1 MYSRPIDIHDIDEG
15 VDRKQLNQLK
25 QRFLNLNQLRHQR
38 TCAALP
44 ERQQQFLQ
52 VLPLLFH
59 VNHPMLPGYI
69 SHSTPAGVYHYTP
82 DNDEL
87 RLAKILARSFQ
98 YNRDLTEKNTA
109 IDALFIMGSVGTIA
123 QSDSSDLD
131 VWVCHS
137 LTDDHAFLPELER
150 KCQLISQWAAVQI
163 HLEVH
168 FFLMRSDEFSSR
180 RSQCLSSEASG
191 SAQHY
196 LLLDEF
202 YRTALWLAGKIPL
215 WWFIPASQE
224 HNYNSYREKLLGK
237 RFLNR
242 EDVIDFGG
250 LPSIPANEF
259 IGAGIWQLYKAI
271 ESPYK
276 SVLKLLLLEVYASS
290 EITTDSDNGTEYP
303 SAIIEATSTQINLYQ
318 DSINAALNQQEATH
332 PDSTAQPYSDDILIN
347 GEPLAL
353 SFKRAIYAQDPD
365 ADALDPYVMVYRR
378 IEQYLQKHNQ
388 LQRLD
393 LVRRCFYFKV
403 NKPLSRTSRQP
414 NKSWQRKLLEELVK
428 SWHWSAHQLH
438 MLDNR
443 AYWKA
448 PHVITE
454 RALLVNELN
463 HSYRLLSELSK
474 HQQRD
479 IAISGDEL
487 KILGRKLHAAFERKA
502 GKIEWINPG
511 ISRDLS
517 EDNLCFIREQNDSG
531 ESWQVVRGSQNDLAL
546 RNIDVEPIKRSRSL
560 LELLLWCH
568 ANEILA
574 SHTKVDIIGKQLA
587 LSANQ
592 KQQLI
597 LALQQW
603 LPVPV
608 TIEHQ
613 QFTRP
618 ATIEHLL
625 IIVNTGV
632 EPQADL
638 HKKGMQML
646 SSQRDALGYSGL
658 RENLM
663 INADVIH
670 INSWGELICRHYA
683 NDALINCLQHY
694 FRLFPPG
701 KQFSLPE
708 LSVRC
713 FSSGQG
719 NNIAQRL
726 TELWRD
732 LISCYY
738 SGTRPRSTRYILEM
752 GDEYLLLQFVQ
763 QQLQIQRFKSYEK
776 LLDRLAQAQT
786 DFSPI
791 VIDRY
796 GLRDKPL
803 RIVCEQVKQRGISVF
818 YQLEHT
824 QARITIVD
832 EKGSVFTTL
841 TEYHNQQTL
850 LRPLIHF
857 INAAMQRQLLDGDH
871 TGTLPD
877 TKDIA
882 IYELV
887 GNIKQQQGYAERR
900 QLHSDLSQLHFIN
913 IKAIAEMDS
922 GQQLRFTIYCNEQE
936 FSTLAYGDDLFKA
949 VASYIVRRRQHGER
963 YPCYITDLDL
973 SLCHETIAQQTGVQ
987 LGHYLQL
994 KAELEN
1000 KLNAALNA
1008 L

>member
-1 MYSRPIDIHDIDEG
+1 MHLRPIDIHNIDEG

-25 QRFLNLNQLRHQR
+25 QRFMDLNQVRHQR

-52 VLPLLFH
+52 SLPLIFH

-69 SHSTPAGVYHYTP
+69 SHSTPAGVHHYSP
-82 DNDEL
+82 NNDEL

-98 YNRDLTEKNTA
+98 YNRNLYEKNPA
-109 IDALFIMGSVGTIA
+109 IDALFIMGSLGTIA

-131 VWVCHS
+131 VWICHS
-137 LTDDHAFLPELER
+137 IPAENPFLSELER
-150 KCQLISQWAAVQI
+150 KCQAISQWATQQI
-163 HLEVH
+163 NLEVH
-168 FFLMRSDEFSSR
+168 FFLMRSDEFSNQR
-180 RSQCLSSEASG
+180 VQTLSSEASG
-191 SAQHY
+191 SAQRY

-215 WWFIPASQE
+215 WWFIPASRE
-224 HNYNSYREKLLGK
+224 NDYDNYREQLLSK
-237 RFLNR
+237 RFVKS

-250 LPSIPANEF
+250 LPEIPANEF

-276 SVLKLLLLEVYASS
+276 SVLKLLLLEVYASK
-290 EITTDSDNGTEYP
+290 EIVASSSDDSDSSQNKFGPTNEK
-303 SAIIEATSTQINLYQ
+303 AICANS
-318 DSINAALNQQEATH
+318 
-332 PDSTAQPYSDDILIN
+332 
-347 GEPLAL
+347 EPLAL
-353 SFKRAIYAQDPD
+353 TLKRAIYTQTTD
-365 ADALDPYVMVYRR
+365 ADTLDPYIMVYRR
-378 IEQYLQKHNQ
+378 IEQYLQKHHQ
-388 LQRLD
+388 FQRLD
-393 LVRRCFYFKV
+393 LVRRCFYFKI
-403 NKPLSRTSRQP
+403 NKHLSRTSRQS
-414 NKSWQRKLLEELVK
+414 NKSWQRTLLEQLVK
-428 SWHWSAHQLH
+428 EWEWSSHQLH

-463 HSYRLLSELSK
+463 QSYRLLSELNRK
-474 HQQRD
+474 QQHD
-479 IAISGDEL
+479 VAISSDEL
-487 KILGRKLHAAFERKA
+487 AILGRKLHAAFERKA

-511 ISRDLS
+511 ISRDIS
-517 EDNLCFIREQNDSG
+517 EDTLCFIRDQNDLG
-531 ESWQVVRGSQNDLAL
+531 ESWQVVRGSQHDLAL
-546 RNIDVEPIKRSRSL
+546 RNIEVEPIKRARSL

-568 ANEILA
+568 ANEIMG
-574 SHTKVDIIGKQLA
+574 SHTKIDIIGKEFSLTT
-587 LSANQ
+587 SQ

-597 LALQQW
+597 QSLQQW
-603 LPVPV
+603 LPVPIRV
-608 TIEHQ
+608 EHQ

-618 ATIEHLL
+618 AAIDRIL

-663 INADVIH
+663 INADVIQ
-670 INSWGELICRHYA
+670 INSWGELVCRHYP
-683 NDALINCLQHY
+683 NDALINCLLHY
-694 FRLFPPG
+694 FRLFAPG
-701 KQFSLPE
+701 KHARLPE

-719 NNIAQRL
+719 ANIAQRL

-738 SGTRPRSTRYILEM
+738 SGTQPRSSRYILEM
-752 GDEYLLLQFVQ
+752 GDEYLLLQFLHH
-763 QQLQIQRFKSYEK
+763 QLQIQRFKSYAK
-776 LLDRLAQAQT
+776 LVDKLAQAQT

-796 GLRDKPL
+796 GLRDKAL
-803 RIVCEQVKQRGISVF
+803 RVICEQVKRSGIYIF
-818 YQLEHT
+818 YRKEEN
-824 QARITIVD
+824 QALITVVD
-832 EKGSVFTTL
+832 ERGSLFTSR

-850 LRPLIHF
+850 LRPLVNF
-857 INAAMQRQLLDGDH
+857 INAAKRRQLLGGDY
-871 TGTLPD
+871 PD
-877 TKDIA
+877 TLSQSKDIV
-882 IYELV
+882 IYEIT
-887 GNIKQQQGYAERR
+887 GNIKQQQGMAERR
-900 QLHSDLSQLHFIN
+900 HLHSDLTQLHFIN
-913 IKAIAEMDS
+913 INAIAEIDS
-922 GQQLRFTIYCNEQE
+922 AQKLRFTIFCDEQE
-936 FSTLAYGDDLFKA
+936 FSALAYGDELFKA
-949 VASYIVRRRQHGER
+949 VANYIVQRRQLGER

-973 SLCHETIAQQTGVQ
+973 SLCHETLAQQTGVQ

-994 KAELEN
+994 KAELES
-1000 KLNAALNA
+1000 KLNAVLATL
-1008 L
+1008 

>member
-15 VDRKQLNQLK
+15 VDRKQLNQLR
-25 QRFLNLNQLRHQR
+25 QRFLDLNQLRHQR

-52 VLPLLFH
+52 LLPLLFH

-69 SHSTPAGVYHYTP
+69 SHSTPAGVYRYTP
-82 DNDEL
+82 NSDEL

-98 YNRDLTEKNTA
+98 YNRDLTEKNA
-109 IDALFIMGSVGTIA
+109 SIDALFIMGSIGTIA

-137 LTDDHAFLPELER
+137 LSANHEYFSELDR
-150 KCQLISQWAAVQI
+150 KCHLISQWAAQQI
-163 HLEVH
+163 NLEVH
-168 FFLMRSDEFSSR
+168 FFLMRSDEFSVQRIQS
-180 RSQCLSSEASG
+180 LSSEASG

-224 HNYNSYREKLLGK
+224 HNYANYRDQLLGK
-237 RFLNR
+237 RFVNR
-242 EDVIDFGG
+242 DDVIDFGG
-250 LPSIPANEF
+250 LPYIPANEF

-290 EITTDSDNGTEYP
+290 EVDERADFGTAGAAVINDDSTP
-303 SAIIEATSTQINLYQ
+303 QIGLYQ
-318 DSINAALNQQEATH
+318 SSNNEAPGDQEANQQNPTGPSISKDA
-332 PDSTAQPYSDDILIN
+332 IN

-365 ADALDPYVMVYRR
+365 ANALDPYVMVYRR

-403 NKPLSRTSRQP
+403 NKPLSRTNRQP
-414 NKSWQRKLLEELVK
+414 NKTWQRKLLEELVK

-474 HQQRD
+474 HQQSD
-479 IAISGDEL
+479 IAISSDEL
-487 KILGRKLHAAFERKA
+487 IILGRKLHAAFERKA

-517 EDNLCFIREQNDSG
+517 EDNLCFIREHNDNG

-574 SHTKVDIIGKQLA
+574 SHTNTDVIGKQFL
-587 LSANQ
+587 LSVSQ

-597 LALQQW
+597 QALQQW
-603 LPVPV
+603 LPVPL

-613 QFTRP
+613 YFTRP
-618 ATIEHLL
+618 ATIEKLL

-663 INADVIH
+663 INADVIQ

-683 NDALINCLQHY
+683 SDALINCLLHY

-701 KQFSLPE
+701 KQFGLPE

-732 LISCYY
+732 LISCFY
-738 SGTRPRSTRYILEM
+738 SGTRPRSCRYILEM

-763 QQLQIQRFKSYEK
+763 QQLQIQRFKSYAK
-776 LLDRLAQAQT
+776 LLDKLAQAQT

-803 RIVCEQVKQRGISVF
+803 RIICEQVKQRGVYVF

-824 QARITIVD
+824 RAQITIVD
-832 EKGSVFTTL
+832 ERGSVFTTN

-850 LRPLIHF
+850 LRPLVNF
-857 INAAMQRQLLDGDH
+857 INAAMQRQLLDGDN

-877 TKDIA
+877 TKDVTIF
-882 IYELV
+882 ELT
-887 GNIKQQQGYAERR
+887 GNIKQQQGHAERR

-913 IKAIAEMDS
+913 IKAIAEIDDE
-922 GQQLRFTIYCNEQE
+922 QQLRFTIYCNEQE
-936 FSTLAYGDDLFKA
+936 FSALAYGDDLFGA
-949 VASYIVRRRQHGER
+949 VASYIIRRRQHGER

-973 SLCHETIAQQTGVQ
+973 SLCHDTIAQQTDVQ

-994 KAELEN
+994 KSELEN
-1000 KLNAALNA
+1000 KLNSALNA

>member
-15 VDRKQLNQLK
+15 VDRKLLSQLK
-25 QRFLNLNQLRHQR
+25 QRFLDLNQVRHER

-44 ERQQQFLQ
+44 ERQQQFLHL
-52 VLPLLFH
+52 LPLLFH
-59 VNHPMLPGYI
+59 VNHPMLPGYV
-69 SHSTPAGVYHYTP
+69 SHSTPAGLYQYEP
-82 DNDEL
+82 NSEEL

-98 YNRDLTEKNTA
+98 FNRDLNEKYPA

-137 LTDDHAFLPELER
+137 IPEENPLLSELER
-150 KCQLISQWAAVQI
+150 KCHLITQWAAQNI
-163 HLEVH
+163 NLEAH
-168 FFLMRSDEFSSR
+168 FFLMRSDEFSTQRVQS
-180 RSQCLSSEASG
+180 LSSEASG

-202 YRTALWLAGKIPL
+202 YRTALWIAGKIPL
-215 WWFIPASQE
+215 WWFIPASRE
-224 HNYNSYREKLLGK
+224 ADYADYREQLLSK
-237 RFLNR
+237 RFLKR
-242 EDVIDFGG
+242 DDVIDFGG
-250 LPSIPANEF
+250 LPEIPANEF

-276 SVLKLLLLEVYASS
+276 SVLKLMLLEVYASS
-290 EITTDSDNGTEYP
+290 EITSPIAEQDNQVSDNIDEPQTENICVN
-303 SAIIEATSTQINLYQ
+303 S
-318 DSINAALNQQEATH
+318 
-332 PDSTAQPYSDDILIN
+332 
-347 GEPLAL
+347 EPLAL
-353 SFKRAIYAQDPD
+353 SLKRAIYAQTPD
-365 ADALDPYVMVYRR
+365 TDALDPYVMVYRR
-378 IEQYLQKHNQ
+378 IEQYLLKHNQ

-393 LVRRCFYFKV
+393 LVRRCLYFKV

-414 NKSWQRKLLEELVK
+414 NKSWQRKLLEQLVK
-428 SWHWSAHQLH
+428 EWQWSSHQLH

-463 HSYRLLSELSK
+463 HSYRLLSELSRT
-474 HQQRD
+474 QQKE
-479 IAISGDEL
+479 IAISSDEL
-487 KILGRKLHAAFERKA
+487 AVLGRKLHAAFERKA

-511 ISRDLS
+511 ISRDIS
-517 EDNLCFIREQNDSG
+517 EDALCFIREQNDLG
-531 ESWQVVRGSQNDLAL
+531 ESWQVLRGSQNDLAL
-546 RNIDVEPIKRSRSL
+546 RNIEVEPIKRARGL
-560 LELLLWCH
+560 VELLLWCH
-568 ANEILA
+568 ANQIME
-574 SHTKVDIIGKQLA
+574 SHTKNDIIGKQFLLNA
-587 LSANQ
+587 TQ

-597 LALQQW
+597 QALQQW
-603 LPVPV
+603 LPVPLN
-608 TIEHQ
+608 IEHH

-618 ATIEHLL
+618 AAIERFL

-663 INADVIH
+663 ISADVIQ
-670 INSWGELICRHYA
+670 INSWGELVCRHYPS
-683 NDALINCLQHY
+683 DALINCLLHY
-694 FRLFPPG
+694 FRLFAPG

-719 NNIAQRL
+719 SNIAQRL

-738 SGTRPRSTRYILEM
+738 SGTRPRSSRYILEM
-752 GDEYLLLQFVQ
+752 GDEYLLLQFLQ

-776 LLDRLAQAQT
+776 LLEKLAQSQA

-796 GLRDKPL
+796 GLRDKSL
-803 RIVCEQVKQRGISVF
+803 RIIGEYVKQRGIYLF
-818 YQLEHT
+818 YQLDES
-824 QARITIVD
+824 QAHITIID
-832 EKGSVFTTL
+832 EKGSIFTTR

-850 LRPLIHF
+850 LRPLVNF
-857 INAAMQRQLLDGDH
+857 INAAMQRQLLDGDYQ
-871 TGTLPD
+871 GVLPD
-877 TKDIA
+877 AKDIV
-882 IYELV
+882 IYEIT
-887 GNIKQQQGYAERR
+887 GNVKQQQGTAERR
-900 QLHSDLSQLHFIN
+900 HLQTDLSQLHFIN
-913 IKAIAEMDS
+913 IKAIAELDS
-922 GQQLRFTIYCNEQE
+922 EQELRFTIFCNEQE
-936 FSTLAYGDDLFKA
+936 FSTLAYGDELFKA
-949 VASYIVRRRQHGER
+949 VASYIIRRRQRGER

-987 LGHYLQL
+987 LGHYLHL
-994 KAELEN
+994 KSELEK
-1000 KLNAALNA
+1000 KLNLALAAL
-1008 L
+1008 

>member
-1 MYSRPIDIHDIDEG
+1 MFSRSVEIHDIDEG
-15 VDRKQLNQLK
+15 VDRKQLNLLK

-38 TCAALP
+38 TCAVLSD
-44 ERQQQFLQ
+44 RQQQFLQ
-52 VLPLLFH
+52 LLPLLFH
-59 VNHPMLPGYI
+59 VNHPMLPGYV
-69 SHSTPAGVYHYTP
+69 SGNTPAGVYHYAP
-82 DNDEL
+82 GNDEL
-87 RLAKILARSFQ
+87 RLAKNLARSFQ
-98 YNRDLTEKNTA
+98 YKRDLSAKDVA
-109 IDALFIMGSVGTIA
+109 IDALFIMGSPGTIA
-123 QSDSSDLD
+123 QSESSDLD
-131 VWVCHS
+131 IWVCHS
-137 LTDDHAFLPELER
+137 LSNEHSFLPELEQ
-150 KCQLISQWAAVQI
+150 KCQLISQWAAQQI
-163 HLEVH
+163 RFEVH
-168 FFLMRSDEFSSR
+168 CFLMRSEDFSTQR
-180 RSQCLSSEASG
+180 IQCLSNEASG

-202 YRTALWLAGKIPL
+202 YRTAQWLAGKLPL
-215 WWFIPASQE
+215 WWFIPATQE
-224 HNYNSYREKLLGK
+224 QNYNHYREKLLGK
-237 RFLNR
+237 RFLNSL
-242 EDVIDFGG
+242 DVIDFGG

-276 SVLKLLLLEVYASS
+276 SVLKLLLLEVYASN
-290 EITTDSDNGTEYP
+290 ENSDENKAG
-303 SAIIEATSTQINLYQ
+303 SN
-318 DSINAALNQQEATH
+318 
-332 PDSTAQPYSDDILIN
+332 LIN
-347 GEPLAL
+347 TEPLAL

-378 IEQYLQKHNQ
+378 IEHYLQKHNQ

-403 NKPLSRTSRQP
+403 NNPLSRTSRQP
-414 NKSWQRKLLEELVK
+414 NKSWQRKLLEELVND
-428 SWHWSAHQLH
+428 WHWSSHQLKT
-438 MLDNR
+438 LDNR

-448 PHVITE
+448 SEVIAE

-463 HSYRLLSELSK
+463 QSYRLLSELNA
-474 HQQRD
+474 HQQND
-479 IAISGDEL
+479 IAISSDEL
-487 KILGRKLHAAFERKA
+487 TILGRKLQAAFERKA

-517 EDNLCFIREQNDSG
+517 EANLCFIREQNATG
-531 ESWQVVRGSQNDLAL
+531 ESWQVVCGSQNDIAL
-546 RNIDVEPIKRSRSL
+546 RQIDAAPIKRSRSL

-574 SHTKVDIIGKQLA
+574 SHTKVDILGKQLS
-587 LSANQ
+587 LNVNQ

-597 LALQQW
+597 QTLQQW
-603 LPVPV
+603 LHLPLTV
-608 TIEHQ
+608 EHH

-625 IIVNTGV
+625 IIANTGV

-646 SSQRDALGYSGL
+646 SSQGDALGYSGL
-658 RENLM
+658 RENLI
-663 INADVIH
+663 INADIIQ

-683 NDALINCLQHY
+683 NEALINCLQHY

-701 KQFSLPE
+701 KPLSRPQ

-732 LISCYY
+732 LINCYY
-738 SGTRPRSTRYILEM
+738 SGAHPESTRYILEM

-763 QQLQIQRFKSYEK
+763 QQMQIHRLKNYEK
-776 LLDRLAQAQT
+776 LLEKLAQAQS

-803 RIVCEQVKQRGISVF
+803 RIICEQIKQPGISLF
-818 YQLEHT
+818 YQLEHNL
-824 QARITIVD
+824 ARITLVD
-832 EKGSVFTTL
+832 EKGALFTTL

-850 LRPLIHF
+850 LRPLINF
-857 INAAMQRQLLDGDH
+857 INTTIRRQLVNGEHKGVRIDSR
-871 TGTLPD
+871 
-877 TKDIA
+877 DIA
-882 IYELV
+882 VYELV
-887 GNIKQQQGYAERR
+887 GNIKQQQCRAERR
-900 QLHSDLSQLHFIN
+900 QLHTNLSQLQFIN
-913 IKAIAEMDS
+913 IKAIAEMDNE
-922 GQQLRFTIYCNEQE
+922 QQLRFAIYCNEQE
-936 FSTLAYGDDLFKA
+936 FSSLAYGDDLFKA
-949 VASYIVRRRQHGER
+949 VAAYIIRQRQQEER

-973 SLCHETIAQQTGVQ
+973 SLCHDTLAQQTSIQ
-987 LGHYLQL
+987 LGQYLQI
-994 KAELEN
+994 KTELEN
-1000 KLNAALNA
+1000 KLNAALIA

>member
-25 QRFLNLNQLRHQR
+25 QRFLDLNQLRHQR

-69 SHSTPAGVYHYTP
+69 SHSTPAGIYQYTP
-82 DNDEL
+82 SSDEL

-98 YNRDLTEKNTA
+98 YNRDLTEKNATL
-109 IDALFIMGSVGTIA
+109 DALFIMGSVGTIA

-137 LTDDHAFLPELER
+137 LVESHEFFSELER
-150 KCQLISQWAAVQI
+150 KCHLISQWAAQQI
-163 HLEVH
+163 HFEVH
-168 FFLMRSDEFSSR
+168 FFLMRSDEFASQR
-180 RSQCLSSEASG
+180 TQCLSSEASG
-191 SAQHY
+191 SAQHF

-224 HNYNSYREKLLGK
+224 QNYTNYRKQLLGK
-237 RFLNR
+237 RFLNPD
-242 EDVIDFGG
+242 DVIDFGG
-250 LPSIPANEF
+250 LPNIPANEF

-290 EITTDSDNGTEYP
+290 EVN
-303 SAIIEATSTQINLYQ
+303 AEADIDAEDTSTITEDAATHISLYQ
-318 DSINAALNQQEATH
+318 DSINEALSNQEHNRQGNTEY
-332 PDSTAQPYSDDILIN
+332 PNSDKDPAS

-365 ADALDPYVMVYRR
+365 ADALDPYVMVYRH

-403 NKPLSRTSRQP
+403 NKPLSRTSRQA
-414 NKSWQRKLLEELVK
+414 NKSWQRQLLEQLVK
-428 SWHWSAHQLH
+428 SWHWSSHQLH

-474 HQQRD
+474 QQQSD
-479 IAISGDEL
+479 IAISSDEL
-487 KILGRKLHAAFERKA
+487 MILGRKLHAAFERKA

-517 EDNLCFIREQNDSG
+517 EDNLCFIREHNDNG
-531 ESWQVVRGSQNDLAL
+531 ESWQVVRGSQNDLTL

-574 SHTKVDIIGKQLA
+574 NHTKVDIVGKHFL
-587 LSANQ
+587 LSISQ

-597 LALQQW
+597 QALQQW
-603 LPVPV
+603 LPVPL

-618 ATIEHLL
+618 AAIERLL

-658 RENLM
+658 RENLI
-663 INADVIH
+663 INADVIQ

-683 NDALINCLQHY
+683 NDALVNCLLHY

-701 KQFSLPE
+701 KQFGLPE
-708 LSVRC
+708 LNVRC

-738 SGTRPRSTRYILEM
+738 SGTRPRSCRYILEM

-776 LLDRLAQAQT
+776 LLGKLAQAQT

-803 RIVCEQVKQRGISVF
+803 RIICAQVKQRGIYVF
-818 YQLEHT
+818 YQLEGT
-824 QARITIVD
+824 RAYITIID
-832 EKGSVFTTL
+832 ERGSVFTTD

-850 LRPLIHF
+850 LRPLVNF

-877 TKDIA
+877 TKDIT

-887 GNIKQQQGYAERR
+887 GNVKQQQGIAERR
-900 QLHSDLSQLHFIN
+900 QLHSDLRQLHFIN

-922 GQQLRFTIYCNEQE
+922 EQHLRFTIFCNEQE

-949 VASYIVRRRQHGER
+949 VASYIIRRRQYGER

-973 SLCHETIAQQTGVQ
+973 SLCHATLAQQTGLQ
-987 LGHYLQL
+987 LGHYLHL
-994 KAELEN
+994 KLELEN
-1000 KLNAALNA
+1000 KLNAALSA

>member
-15 VDRKQLNQLK
+15 VDRKKLNQLK
-25 QRFLNLNQLRHQR
+25 QRFLDLNQLRHQR

-44 ERQQQFLQ
+44 ERQQNFLK

-69 SHSTPAGVYHYTP
+69 SHSTPAGVYRYLP
-82 DNDEL
+82 DSEEL
-87 RLAKILARSFQ
+87 RLAKNFARSFQ
-98 YNRDLTEKNTA
+98 YNRDLTEKNPA

-137 LTDDHAFLPELER
+137 LDDTYFFLPELER
-150 KCQLISQWAAVQI
+150 KCQLISQWAAQQI
-163 HLEVH
+163 HLEAH

-180 RSQCLSSEASG
+180 RSQSFSSEASG

-224 HNYNSYREKLLGK
+224 QNYAIYREKLLGK
-237 RFLNR
+237 RFLKH

-250 LPSIPANEF
+250 LPYIPANEF

-276 SVLKLLLLEVYASS
+276 SVLKLLLLEVYASTEAEAGAHNTTITS
-290 EITTDSDNGTEYP
+290 EEVY
-303 SAIIEATSTQINLYQ
+303 TQFSLYQ
-318 DSINAALNQQEATH
+318 DNLTQPANHQEHPERPAELGNSIN
-332 PDSTAQPYSDDILIN
+332 S
-347 GEPLAL
+347 EPLAL
-353 SFKRAIYAQDPD
+353 NFKRTIYAQDPD
-365 ADALDPYVMVYRR
+365 ADALDPYVMVYRH

-414 NKSWQRKLLEELVK
+414 NKSWQRKLLEQLVK
-428 SWHWSAHQLH
+428 EWHWSSHQLH

-448 PHVITE
+448 PHVIIE

-463 HSYRLLSELSK
+463 QSYRLLSELSK
-474 HQQRD
+474 RQQND
-479 IAISGDEL
+479 IAISSDEL
-487 KILGRKLHAAFERKA
+487 VILGRKLHAAFERKA

-517 EDNLCFIREQNDSG
+517 EDNLCFIREKNHSG

-546 RNIDVEPIKRSRSL
+546 RNIDVEPIKRSRNL
-560 LELLLWCH
+560 VELMLWCH

-574 SHTKVDIIGKQLA
+574 SHTKIDIVGKQFS

-592 KQQLI
+592 KQLLI
-597 LALQQW
+597 QALQQW
-603 LPVPV
+603 LPVPLL
-608 TIEHQ
+608 IEHH

-618 ATIEHLL
+618 AVIERLL

-646 SSQRDALGYSGL
+646 SSQHDALGYSGL

-663 INADVIH
+663 INADVIQ
-670 INSWGELICRHYA
+670 ISSWGELICRHYPG
-683 NDALINCLQHY
+683 DALINCLLHY

-708 LSVRC
+708 LTVRC

-738 SGTRPRSTRYILEM
+738 SGTRPRSCRYLLEM
-752 GDEYLLLQFVQ
+752 GDEYLQLQFVQ

-776 LLDRLAQAQT
+776 LLEKLAQAQS

-796 GLRDKPL
+796 GLRDKAL
-803 RIVCEQVKQRGISVF
+803 RIICEQVKQRGIYVF

-824 QARITIVD
+824 QAHITVID
-832 EKGSVFTTL
+832 EKGSVFTTK
-841 TEYHNQQTL
+841 TEYHDQQTL
-850 LRPLIHF
+850 LRPLVNF
-857 INAAMQRQLLDGDH
+857 INATIQRQLLDGDY
-871 TGTLPD
+871 TGALPE
-877 TKDIA
+877 TKDIV

-887 GNIKQQQGYAERR
+887 GNIKQQQGHAERR
-900 QLHSDLSQLHFIN
+900 QLQTDLSQLHFIN
-913 IKAIAEMDS
+913 IKAIAEMDHE
-922 GQQLRFTIYCNEQE
+922 QQLRFTIYCNEQE
-936 FSTLAYGDDLFKA
+936 FSALSYGDDLFKA
-949 VASYIVRRRQHGER
+949 VASYIIRRRQYGEL

-973 SLCHETIAQQTGVQ
+973 SLCHDIIAQQTGLQ

-994 KAELEN
+994 KSELER
-1000 KLNAALNA
+1000 KLNAALDA

>member
-15 VDRKQLNQLK
+15 VDRKQLSQLK
-25 QRFLNLNQLRHQR
+25 QRFLDLNTQRYSR
-38 TCAALP
+38 TCAALT

-59 VNHPMLPGYI
+59 INHPMLPGYV
-69 SHSTPAGVYHYTP
+69 SHRTPAGVYHYTP
-82 DNDEL
+82 TAEDL
-87 RLAKILARSFQ
+87 RIGKIIARSFQ
-98 YNRDLTEKNTA
+98 YTRDLTEKHCA
-109 IDALFIMGSVGTIA
+109 LDALFVMGSVGTIA
-123 QSDSSDLD
+123 QSDASDMD
-131 VWVCHS
+131 IWVCHC
-137 LTDDHAFLPELER
+137 LNTDNPLLQELEH
-150 KCQLISQWAAVQI
+150 KCTLISQWAAQQVR
-163 HLEVH
+163 LEVH
-168 FFLMRSDEFSSR
+168 FFLMRNDEFSSK
-180 RSQCLSSEASG
+180 RSQSLSNEASG
-191 SAQHY
+191 SAQHF

-224 HNYNSYREKLLGK
+224 QEYSNYREKLLRK
-237 RFLNR
+237 RFIKH
-242 EDVIDFGG
+242 EDVVDFGG

-276 SVLKLLLLEVYASS
+276 SVLKLLLLEVYASGDADTES
-290 EITTDSDNGTEYP
+290 HAEDATIIPDDSY
-303 SAIIEATSTQINLYQ
+303 AQISLYQ
-318 DSINAALNQQEATH
+318 DSVTETSDYQNDLAAPIN
-332 PDSTAQPYSDDILIN
+332 PDELIN
-347 GEPLAL
+347 TEPLAL
-353 SFKRAIYAQDPD
+353 SFKRAIYAQTPD

-393 LVRRCFYFKV
+393 LVRRCFYFKI
-403 NKPLSRTSRQP
+403 NKPLSRTSRHAH
-414 NKSWQRKLLEELVK
+414 KSWQRQLLEQLVK
-428 SWHWSAHQLH
+428 NWHWSSHQLH

-448 PHVITE
+448 PHVISE

-463 HSYRLLSELSK
+463 HSYRLLSELS
-474 HQQRD
+474 QRQHNE
-479 IAISGDEL
+479 IAISSDEL
-487 KILGRKLHAAFERKA
+487 MILGRKLHAAFERKA
-502 GKIEWINPG
+502 GKIEWINPR

-517 EDNLCFIREQNDSG
+517 EDNLCFIRAQNTSG
-531 ESWQVVRGSQNDLAL
+531 ESWQVVRGSQHDLAL

-568 ANEILA
+568 VNGILA
-574 SHTKVDIIGKQLA
+574 SHTKIDIIGKQLA
-587 LSANQ
+587 LSSNQ

-597 LALQQW
+597 LAIQQW
-603 LPVPV
+603 LPIPLA
-608 TIEHQ
+608 INHQ
-613 QFTRP
+613 NFTRP
-618 ATIEHLL
+618 AVIEQLL
-625 IIVNTGV
+625 IIINTGV

-646 SSQRDALGYSGL
+646 SSQHDALGYSGL

-663 INADVIH
+663 INADVIQT
-670 INSWGELICRHYA
+670 NSWGELVCRHYA
-683 NDALINCLQHY
+683 SDALINCLQHY

-701 KQFSLPE
+701 KQCSLPE
-708 LSVRC
+708 LNVRC

-738 SGTRPRSTRYILEM
+738 SGTRPRSCRYILEM

-763 QQLQIQRFKSYEK
+763 QQLQIQRFKTHEK

-786 DFSPI
+786 EFSPI
-791 VIDRY
+791 VVDRY
-796 GLRDKPL
+796 GLRGKPL
-803 RIVCEQVKQRGISVF
+803 RIICAQIKQRGIYIF
-818 YQLEHT
+818 YRLDQSRAH
-824 QARITIVD
+824 ITIID
-832 EKGSVFTTL
+832 EKGSLFTTD

-850 LRPLIHF
+850 LRPLVNF
-857 INAAMQRQLLDGDH
+857 INATMQRQLLDGDQ
-871 TGTLPD
+871 TTALPD
-877 TKDIA
+877 IKDIV

-887 GNIKQQQGYAERR
+887 GNIKQQQGHAERR
-900 QLHSDLSQLHFIN
+900 QLHSDLTQLHFIN
-913 IKAIAEMDS
+913 IKAIAEIDTN
-922 GQQLRFTIYCNEQE
+922 QQLRFTIFCNEQE
-936 FSTLAYGDDLFKA
+936 FSALAHGDDLFKA
-949 VASYIVRRRQHGER
+949 VAIYIVRRRQYHER

-973 SLCHETIAQQTGVQ
+973 SLCHDTIAQQTGLQ

-994 KAELEN
+994 KAELES
-1000 KLNAALNA
+1000 KLNAALSA

>member
-25 QRFLNLNQLRHQR
+25 QRFLDLNQLRHQR

-69 SHSTPAGVYHYTP
+69 SHSTPAGVYHYSP
-82 DNDEL
+82 NNDEL

-98 YNRDLTEKNTA
+98 YNRDLTEKNMA

-137 LTDDHAFLPELER
+137 LVESYEFLPELER
-150 KCQLISQWAAVQI
+150 KCQLISQWAAQQI
-163 HLEVH
+163 HFEVH
-168 FFLMRSDEFSSR
+168 FFLMRSDEFSSQR
-180 RSQCLSSEASG
+180 TQSLSSEASG

-224 HNYNSYREKLLGK
+224 RDYTNYREKLLGK
-237 RFLNR
+237 RFINR

-250 LPSIPANEF
+250 LPNIPANEF

-290 EITTDSDNGTEYP
+290 EVKPGIGSDDAVTTSD
-303 SAIIEATSTQINLYQ
+303 ATSIQISLYHDSLTAASALEKNLLEASHEHPINEN
-318 DSINAALNQQEATH
+318 DSRNT
-332 PDSTAQPYSDDILIN
+332 
-347 GEPLAL
+347 EPLAL
-353 SFKRAIYAQDPD
+353 SFKREIYAQNPD

-393 LVRRCFYFKV
+393 LIRRCFYFKV
-403 NKPLSRTSRQP
+403 NKPLSRTNRQP

-428 SWHWSAHQLH
+428 NWQWSSHQLH

-474 HQQRD
+474 RQHNE
-479 IAISGDEL
+479 IAISSDEVM
-487 KILGRKLHAAFERKA
+487 ILGRKLHAAFERKA

-517 EDNLCFIREQNDSG
+517 EDNLCFIRTQNDSG
-531 ESWQVVRGSQNDLAL
+531 ESWQVVRGSQNDLTL

-574 SHTKVDIIGKQLA
+574 NHTKTDIIGKQFS

-597 LALQQW
+597 QALQQW
-603 LPVPV
+603 LPVPITV
-608 TIEHQ
+608 EHQ
-613 QFTRP
+613 HFTRP
-618 ATIEHLL
+618 AAIEQLL

-632 EPQADL
+632 EPQAEL

-683 NDALINCLQHY
+683 SDALVNCLLHY

-708 LSVRC
+708 LNVRC

-738 SGTRPRSTRYILEM
+738 SGTRPRSCRYILEM

-776 LLDRLAQAQT
+776 LLDRLAQAQI
-786 DFSPI
+786 DFSPV

-803 RIVCEQVKQRGISVF
+803 RIICEQVKQRGIYVF

-824 QARITIVD
+824 RAHITIID
-832 EKGSVFTTL
+832 EKGSVFTTD
-841 TEYHNQQTL
+841 TEYHNQQSL
-850 LRPLIHF
+850 LRPLVNF

-871 TGTLPD
+871 TGALPD
-877 TKDIA
+877 TKDIV

-887 GNIKQQQGYAERR
+887 GNIKQQQGHAERR

-913 IKAIAEMDS
+913 IKAIAEIDDE
-922 GQQLRFTIYCNEQE
+922 QQLRFTIYCNEQE
-936 FSTLAYGDDLFKA
+936 FSALAYGNELFKA
-949 VASYIVRRRQHGER
+949 VASYIVRRRHRGEH

-973 SLCHETIAQQTGVQ
+973 SLCHDTIAQQTGVQ
-987 LGHYLQL
+987 LGHYLKL
-994 KAELEN
+994 KLELED

>member
-1 MYSRPIDIHDIDEG
+1 MYSRSIDIHDIDEG
-15 VDRKQLNQLK
+15 VDRKQLTQLK
-25 QRFLNLNQLRHQR
+25 QRFLDLNAQRYTR
-38 TCAALP
+38 TCAALT

-52 VLPLLFH
+52 ALPLLFH

-69 SHSTPAGVYHYTP
+69 SHSTPAGIYQYTP
-82 DNDEL
+82 NNDEL
-87 RLAKILARSFQ
+87 RLAKIMARSFQ
-98 YNRDLTEKNTA
+98 YNRDLTEKQPA
-109 IDALFIMGSVGTIA
+109 IDALFVMGSVGTIA

-131 VWVCHS
+131 IWVCHS
-137 LTDDHAFLPELER
+137 LDQSQPFLPELER

-168 FFLMRSDEFSSR
+168 FFLMRSDEFSGQR
-180 RSQCLSSEASG
+180 RQSLSSEASG
-191 SAQHY
+191 SAQHF

-202 YRTALWLAGKIPL
+202 YRTALWLAGKYPL

-224 HNYNSYREKLLGK
+224 HNYNNYRDKLLSK
-237 RFLNR
+237 RFLKQ

-250 LPSIPANEF
+250 LPNIPTNEF

-276 SVLKLLLLEVYASS
+276 SVLKLLLLEVYASG
-290 EITTDSDNGTEYP
+290 ELNNKNTRNTQTLTTNASSGI
-303 SAIIEATSTQINLYQ
+303 SLYQ
-318 DSINAALNQQEATH
+318 DSINAELSQQEDAA
-332 PDSTAQPYSDDILIN
+332 SAIEQNQPLTS
-347 GEPLAL
+347 EPLAL
-353 SFKRAIYAQDPD
+353 SFKRALYAQEPD
-365 ADALDPYVMVYRR
+365 ADRLDPYVMVYRL
-378 IEQYLQKHNQ
+378 IEQYLQQHHQ
-388 LQRLD
+388 LPRLD

-414 NKSWQRKLLEELVK
+414 NKSWQRKLLEQLVK
-428 SWHWSAHQLH
+428 DWHWSSHQLH

-448 PHVITE
+448 PHVIAE

-463 HSYRLLSELSK
+463 HSYRLLNELHNS
-474 HQQRD
+474 QQHD
-479 IAISGDEL
+479 IAISSDEMI
-487 KILGRKLHAAFERKA
+487 ILGRKLHAAFERKA

-517 EDNLCFIREQNDSG
+517 EDNLCFIREENDSG
-531 ESWQVVRGSQNDLAL
+531 ESWQVVRGSQHDLTL
-546 RNIDVEPIKRSRSL
+546 RNIDVAPIKRSRSL
-560 LELLLWCH
+560 LELLFWCH

-574 SHTKVDIIGKQLA
+574 SHTKVDIIGRDLF

-597 LALQQW
+597 QAIQQW
-603 LPVPV
+603 LPVPLAV
-608 TIEHQ
+608 EHQ

-618 ATIEHLL
+618 AAIEKLL

-646 SSQRDALGYSGL
+646 SSQSDALGYSGL

-663 INADVIH
+663 ISADVIQL
-670 INSWGELICRHYA
+670 NSWGELICRHYPV
-683 NDALINCLQHY
+683 DALISCLQHY

-738 SGTRPRSTRYILEM
+738 SGTHPRSCRYILEM

-763 QQLQIQRFKSYEK
+763 QQLQIQRFKHYER
-776 LLDRLAQAQT
+776 LLEKLAQAQT

-803 RIVCEQVKQRGISVF
+803 RIICAQIKQRGIYVF
-818 YQLEHT
+818 YQLEHGR
-824 QARITIVD
+824 ARITIVD
-832 EKGSVFTTL
+832 EKGSVFTTH

-850 LRPLIHF
+850 LRPLINF
-857 INAAMQRQLLDGDH
+857 INAAMRRQLIDGDN
-871 TGTLPD
+871 TGAKPD
-877 TKDIA
+877 CKDIT

-887 GNIKQQQGYAERR
+887 GNIKQQQGHAERR
-900 QLHSDLSQLHFIN
+900 QLQSDLSQLHFIN
-913 IKAIAEMDS
+913 IKAIAEMDAE
-922 GQQLRFTIYCNEQE
+922 QHLRFTIFCNEQE
-936 FSTLAYGDDLFKA
+936 FSALAYGNNLFSA
-949 VASYIVRRRQHGER
+949 VASYIIGRRQHGER

-973 SLCHETIAQQTGVQ
+973 SLCHETIGQQTGVQ

-994 KAELEN
+994 KAELEY
-1000 KLNAALNA
+1000 KLNAALS
-1008 L
+1008 LL

>member
-1 MYSRPIDIHDIDEG
+1 MHSRPIDIHDIDEG

-25 QRFLNLNQLRHQR
+25 QRFLDLNQLRHQR

-59 VNHPMLPGYI
+59 INHPMLPGYI
-69 SHSTPAGVYHYTP
+69 SHSTPAGVYNYAP
-82 DNDEL
+82 NNDEL

-98 YNRDLTEKNTA
+98 YNRDLTEKKLA

-137 LTDDHAFLPELER
+137 LANEHAFLPELER
-150 KCQLISQWAAVQI
+150 KCQLISQWAAAQI

-168 FFLMRSDEFSSR
+168 FFLMRSDEFSTQR
-180 RSQCLSSEASG
+180 TQCLSSEASG

-242 EDVIDFGG
+242 DDVIDFGG
-250 LPSIPANEF
+250 LPSIPTNEF
-259 IGAGIWQLYKAI
+259 IGAGIWHLYKAI

-276 SVLKLLLLEVYASS
+276 SVLKLLLLEVYANS
-290 EITTDSDNGTEYP
+290 ELATNTTIDGMSVISDS
-303 SAIIEATSTQINLYQ
+303 ATREINLYQ
-318 DSINAALNQQEATH
+318 DSINEALSHQAANNQNPNEHLLNNN
-332 PDSTAQPYSDDILIN
+332 LIN

-353 SFKRAIYAQDPD
+353 SFKHAIYAQDPD

-378 IEQYLQKHNQ
+378 IEHYLQKHNQ

-414 NKSWQRKLLEELVK
+414 NKSWQRKLLEGLVK

-474 HQQRD
+474 HQQSN

-487 KILGRKLHAAFERKA
+487 MILGRKLHAAFERKA

-517 EDNLCFIREQNDSG
+517 EDNLCFIREHNDSG

-574 SHTKVDIIGKQLA
+574 SHTKVDVLGKQFS
-587 LSANQ
+587 LSASQ

-603 LPVPV
+603 LPVPLN
-608 TIEHQ
+608 IEHQ
-613 QFTRP
+613 NFTRP
-618 ATIEHLL
+618 AAIEQLL

-663 INADVIH
+663 INADVIQ

-683 NDALINCLQHY
+683 SDALINCLQHY

-738 SGTRPRSTRYILEM
+738 SGTRSRSCRYILEM
-752 GDEYLLLQFVQ
+752 GDEYLLLQIVQ
-763 QQLQIQRFKSYEK
+763 QQLQIQRFKSYKK

-803 RIVCEQVKQRGISVF
+803 RIICEQVKQPGIYVF

-824 QARITIVD
+824 QACITVVD

-841 TEYHNQQTL
+841 SEYHNQQTL
-850 LRPLIHF
+850 LRPLINF

-871 TGTLPD
+871 TGALPD

-882 IYELV
+882 IYELL
-887 GNIKQQQGYAERR
+887 GNIKQQQGHAERR

-913 IKAIAEMDS
+913 IKAIAELD
-922 GQQLRFTIYCNEQE
+922 GEQQLRFTIYCNEQE
-936 FSTLAYGDDLFKA
+936 FSTLAYGDELFKA
-949 VASYIVRRRQHGER
+949 VASYIIRRRQHGER

-973 SLCHETIAQQTGVQ
+973 SLCHDTIAQQTGVQ

-994 KAELEN
+994 KSELEN
-1000 KLNAALNA
+1000 KLNSALSA

>member
-1 MYSRPIDIHDIDEG
+1 MHSHPIDIHNIDDG

-25 QRFLNLNQLRHQR
+25 QRFLDLNQLRHQR

-44 ERQQQFLQ
+44 ERQHQFLQ

-69 SHSTPAGVYHYTP
+69 SHNTPAGVYNYIP
-82 DNDEL
+82 NEEEL
-87 RLAKILARSFQ
+87 RFAKILARSFHYQ
-98 YNRDLTEKNTA
+98 RDLTEKKYA
-109 IDALFIMGSVGTIA
+109 IDALFLMGSVGTIA

-137 LTDDHAFLPELER
+137 LAEDQEFFIELER
-150 KCQLISQWAAVQI
+150 KCQAISHWAAQQI
-163 HLEVH
+163 RLEVH
-168 FFLMRSDEFSSR
+168 FFLMRSDEFSSQR
-180 RSQCLSSEASG
+180 VQSLSSEASG

-202 YRTALWLAGKIPL
+202 YRTAVWLAGKIPL

-224 HNYNSYREKLLGK
+224 NNYAEYRDKLLGK
-237 RFLNR
+237 RFLKR
-242 EDVIDFGG
+242 DDVIDFGG
-250 LPSIPANEF
+250 LPIIPANEF

-276 SVLKLLLLEVYASS
+276 SILKLLLLEVYASP
-290 EITTDSDNGTEYP
+290 EHQPTESGNSTLIDTSP
-303 SAIIEATSTQINLYQ
+303 ESIIIS
-318 DSINAALNQQEATH
+318 NQ
-332 PDSTAQPYSDDILIN
+332 
-347 GEPLAL
+347 PLAL
-353 SFKRAIYAQDPD
+353 SLKRAIYAQTPD
-365 ADALDPYVMVYRR
+365 ANALDPYVMVYRR
-378 IEQYLQKHNQ
+378 IEEYLQQHNQ

-393 LVRRCFYFKV
+393 LIRRCFYFKV
-403 NKPLSRTSRQP
+403 NQPLSRTSRQA
-414 NKSWQRKLLEELVK
+414 NKSWQRKLLEQLVTN
-428 SWHWSAHQLH
+428 WQWSTHQLL

-448 PHVITE
+448 PHVISE

-474 HQQRD
+474 CQRNE
-479 IAISGDEL
+479 IAISSDEL
-487 KILGRKLHAAFERKA
+487 IILGRKLHAAFERKA

-517 EDNLCFIREQNDSG
+517 EDNLCFIRRQDEDG

-574 SHTKVDIIGKQLA
+574 SHTKVDIIAQDFS
-587 LSANQ
+587 LSSNQ

-597 LALQQW
+597 QALQQW
-603 LPVPV
+603 LPVPL
-608 TIEHQ
+608 TIEHH

-618 ATIEHLL
+618 AVIERLL

-638 HKKGMQML
+638 QKKGMQML
-646 SSQRDALGYSGL
+646 SSQSDALGYSGL

-670 INSWGELICRHYA
+670 INSWGELICRHYSS
-683 NDALINCLQHY
+683 DALVNCLLHY
-694 FRLFPPG
+694 FRLFSPG
-701 KQFSLPE
+701 KQFSLPL
-708 LSVRC
+708 LSIRC
-713 FSSGQG
+713 FSNQG
-719 NNIAQRL
+719 SNIANRL
-726 TELWRD
+726 LELWRD
-732 LISCYY
+732 LINCYY
-738 SGTRPRSTRYILEM
+738 TGARSPNARYLLEV
-752 GDEYLLLQFVQ
+752 GDEYLLLQFAQ
-763 QQLQIQRFKSYEK
+763 HHLQIQRFKNYGKLLEK
-776 LLDRLAQAQT
+776 LAQPQSE
-786 DFSPI
+786 FSPI
-791 VIDRY
+791 LVDRH
-796 GLRDKPL
+796 GLRNRAL
-803 RIVCEQVKQRGISVF
+803 RIICEKVQQPGIYVFFQVKQQ
-818 YQLEHT
+818 Y
-824 QARITIVD
+824 ARIAVID
-832 EKGSVFTTL
+832 EKGSLFTTL

-850 LRPLIHF
+850 LRPLVNF
-857 INAAMQRQLLDGDH
+857 IDAAMQRQMLVADRSSFGPAQQL
-871 TGTLPD
+871 T
-877 TKDIA
+877 
-882 IYELV
+882 IYELC
-887 GNIKQQQGYAERR
+887 GNIEQQQGHAELR

-913 IKAIAEMDS
+913 IKAIAEMD
-922 GQQLRFTIYCNEQE
+922 GEQQLRFTIFCNEQE
-936 FSTLAYGDDLFKA
+936 FSALAYGEDLFKA
-949 VASYIVRRRQHGER
+949 VASYIVRRRQQGER

-973 SLCHETIAQQTGVQ
+973 SLCHDTLAQQTGIQ

-994 KAELEN
+994 KLELEN
-1000 KLNAALNA
+1000 KLNAALTA

>member
-1 MYSRPIDIHDIDEG
+1 MYSRSIDIHDIDDG

-25 QRFLNLNQLRHQR
+25 QRFLDLNQLRHQR

-52 VLPLLFH
+52 ALPLLFH

-82 DNDEL
+82 SGDEL
-87 RLAKILARSFQ
+87 RLAKIFARSFQ
-98 YNRDLTEKNTA
+98 YNRDLIEKKMA

-137 LTDDHAFLPELER
+137 LPVNHTFLPELER
-150 KCQLISQWAAVQI
+150 KCQLISLWAAQQI

-168 FFLMRSDEFSSR
+168 FFLMRSDEFSNQR
-180 RSQCLSSEASG
+180 TQCLSSEASG
-191 SAQHY
+191 SAQHF

-224 HNYNSYREKLLGK
+224 QNYNGYREKLLGK

-250 LPSIPANEF
+250 LPSIPPNEF

-290 EITTDSDNGTEYP
+290 ELDAAIDADAENPTINNDGATVQISLYEDSINEALSHQKANRKNSPNQQDSDNNFI
-303 SAIIEATSTQINLYQ
+303 S
-318 DSINAALNQQEATH
+318 
-332 PDSTAQPYSDDILIN
+332 

-378 IEQYLQKHNQ
+378 IEQYLLKHNQ

-393 LVRRCFYFKV
+393 LIRRCFYFKV

-414 NKSWQRKLLEELVK
+414 NKSWQRKLLEDLVK

-474 HQQRD
+474 HQRSD
-479 IAISGDEL
+479 IAISSDEL
-487 KILGRKLHAAFERKA
+487 IILGRKLHAAFERKA

-517 EDNLCFIREQNDSG
+517 EDNLCFIREQNNSG

-546 RNIDVEPIKRSRSL
+546 RNIEVEPIKRSRSL

-574 SHTKVDIIGKQLA
+574 SHTKVDIIGKQFS
-587 LSANQ
+587 LSNNQ

-597 LALQQW
+597 QALQQW
-603 LPVPV
+603 LPVPL

-613 QFTRP
+613 HFTRP
-618 ATIEHLL
+618 AAIEQLL

-683 NDALINCLQHY
+683 SDALINCLQHY

-701 KQFSLPE
+701 KQFNLPE

-732 LISCYY
+732 LINCYY
-738 SGTRPRSTRYILEM
+738 SGTRPRSCRYILEM

-763 QQLQIQRFKSYEK
+763 QQLQIQRFKIYEK
-776 LLDRLAQAQT
+776 LLDRLSQAQPE
-786 DFSPI
+786 FSPI

-803 RIVCEQVKQRGISVF
+803 RIICEQVKQRGIYVF
-818 YQLEHT
+818 YQLEYT

-832 EKGSVFTTL
+832 EKGSLFTTL

-850 LRPLIHF
+850 LRPLINF
-857 INAAMQRQLLDGDH
+857 INAAVQRQILDSDQ
-871 TGTLPD
+871 TGALPHI
-877 TKDIA
+877 KDIA
-882 IYELV
+882 IYEIV
-887 GNIKQQQGYAERR
+887 GNIKQQQGHAERR
-900 QLHSDLSQLHFIN
+900 HLHNDLSQLHFIN
-913 IKAIAEMDS
+913 IKAIAEMD
-922 GQQLRFTIYCNEQE
+922 GEQQLRFTIYCNEQE
-936 FSTLAYGDDLFKA
+936 FSTLAYGDELFKA
-949 VASYIVRRRQHGER
+949 VASYIIRRRQNGER

-973 SLCHETIAQQTGVQ
+973 SLCHDTIAQQTGVQ

-994 KAELEN
+994 KSDLEN
-1000 KLNAALNA
+1000 KLNAALSE